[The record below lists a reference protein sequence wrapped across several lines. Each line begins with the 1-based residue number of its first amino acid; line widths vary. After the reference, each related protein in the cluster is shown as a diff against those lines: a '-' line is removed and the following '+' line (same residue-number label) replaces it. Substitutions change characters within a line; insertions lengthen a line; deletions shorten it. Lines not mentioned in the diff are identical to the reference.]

1 MSSDVMPIS
10 LKDALAK
17 LSDDERAAV
26 AARAE
31 KLVAEEANLRELRE
45 ARSRSQVEIGRRLGV
60 NQAAVSKL
68 ERRADMYVS
77 TLRNYVE
84 SMGGELTI
92 IARFPDRDPIEIT
105 QFTAMKAKPSDQPT
119 R

>member
-1 MSSDVMPIS
+1 MPIS

-17 LSDDERAAV
+17 LSEDERAAIV
-26 AARAE
+26 VRAE
-31 KLVAEEANLRELRE
+31 ELVAEEANLRELRE
-45 ARSRSQVEIGRRLGV
+45 ARSRSQVEIGQRLGV

-68 ERRADMYVS
+68 ERRADMYIS

-92 IARFPDRDPIEIT
+92 IARFPDREPIEIT
-105 QFTAMKAKPSDQPT
+105 QFKAMKGKPSDQ
-119 R
+119 RAR